1 MRAVDPDVH
10 VTLTKL
16 DETVEKV
23 FAKETQKQL
32 ISSLFLIPNGIQSM
46 SMDIKGLVESSTNL
60 GVIETLRDEIKL
72 RNEVRSSVSSLKQ
85 HVAEEIK
92 YIAELVGA
100 TFEIESEY
108 PEWPYNPNSQIRN
121 LFEKVHQ
128 EKYNKEIEISAVHAG
143 IECSAFVQK
152 CLN

>member
-1 MRAVDPDVH
+1 
-10 VTLTKL
+10 
-16 DETVEKV
+16 
-23 FAKETQKQL
+23 
-32 ISSLFLIPNGIQSM
+32 M

-128 EKYNKEIEISAVHAG
+128 EKYNKEIEIFAVHAG

>member
-1 MRAVDPDVH
+1 
-10 VTLTKL
+10 
-16 DETVEKV
+16 
-23 FAKETQKQL
+23 
-32 ISSLFLIPNGIQSM
+32 M

-60 GVIETLRDEIKL
+60 GVIETLQDEIKL

-121 LFEKVHQ
+121 LFEKYIKKNTIKKLKSSLCMRGLSVAHSF
-128 EKYNKEIEISAVHAG
+128 KR
-143 IECSAFVQK
+143 

>member
-16 DETVEKV
+16 DDTVEKV
-23 FAKETQKQL
+23 FARHKS
-32 ISSLFLIPNGIQSM
+32 IFSSLFLIPNGIQSM

-60 GVIETLRDEIKL
+60 GVIETLQDEIKL

-92 YIAELVGA
+92 Y
-100 TFEIESEY
+100 
-108 PEWPYNPNSQIRN
+108 
-121 LFEKVHQ
+121 
-128 EKYNKEIEISAVHAG
+128 
-143 IECSAFVQK
+143 C
-152 CLN
+152 

>member
-108 PEWPYNPNSQIRN
+108 PEYYTIQTH
-121 LFEKVHQ
+121 K
-128 EKYNKEIEISAVHAG
+128 
-143 IECSAFVQK
+143 FVIYLKK
-152 CLN
+152 CIKKNTIKKLKSSLCMRD

>member
-1 MRAVDPDVH
+1 
-10 VTLTKL
+10 
-16 DETVEKV
+16 
-23 FAKETQKQL
+23 
-32 ISSLFLIPNGIQSM
+32 M

-108 PEWPYNPNSQIRN
+108 PEWYYTIQTH
-121 LFEKVHQ
+121 K
-128 EKYNKEIEISAVHAG
+128 
-143 IECSAFVQK
+143 FVIYLKK
-152 CLN
+152 CIKKNTIKKLKSSLCMRGLSVAHSFKNA

>member
-16 DETVEKV
+16 DEKVEKV

-32 ISSLFLIPNGIQSM
+32 ISSLFLIPSGIQSM

-60 GVIETLRDEIKL
+60 GVIETLQNEIKL

-85 HVAEEIK
+85 HVADEIK
-92 YIAELVGA
+92 CIAELVGA
-100 TFEIESEY
+100 TFEIESAY
-108 PEWPYNPNSQIRN
+108 PEWYTIRTHKFVIYLKKCIKKN
-121 LFEKVHQ
+121 TIKMLKSSLYMQ
-128 EKYNKEIEISAVHAG
+128 GLNAVY
-143 IECSAFVQK
+143 SFK
-152 CLN
+152 RCLN

>member
-16 DETVEKV
+16 DEKVEKV

-60 GVIETLRDEIKL
+60 GVIE
-72 RNEVRSSVSSLKQ
+72 N
-85 HVAEEIK
+85 VA
-92 YIAELVGA
+92 
-100 TFEIESEY
+100 
-108 PEWPYNPNSQIRN
+108 R
-121 LFEKVHQ
+121 
-128 EKYNKEIEISAVHAG
+128 
-143 IECSAFVQK
+143 
-152 CLN
+152 

>member
-1 MRAVDPDVH
+1 
-10 VTLTKL
+10 
-16 DETVEKV
+16 
-23 FAKETQKQL
+23 
-32 ISSLFLIPNGIQSM
+32 M

-108 PEWPYNPNSQIRN
+108 PNGHTIQTHKFVIY
-121 LFEKVHQ
+121 LK
-128 EKYNKEIEISAVHAG
+128 KYIKKNTIKKLKSSLYMRGLSVAHSFKNA
-143 IECSAFVQK
+143 
-152 CLN
+152 